1 MTRNF
6 WTVFND
12 HRLVAVVTAE
22 RIDGARKIVA
32 ALEQRNDLP
41 AMTQDSRVLPA
52 TKRQINKVMRQAE
65 SMGVGNQFLA
75 FIMPG
80 VFMTGIGGL
89 YQQAA

>member
-1 MTRNF
+1 MTSNL

-12 HRLVAVVTAE
+12 HRLVAVVAAE

-41 AMTQDSRVLPA
+41 AMTQDTRVLPA